1 VDSQFTK
8 LEAHGSANDCWPNSA
23 ATVISGL
30 ILSSGFIQIQMSIGM
45 WLQELS
51 RRLFLVAMLT
61 FSAVLGMGQELTT
74 DLRQIPTV
82 GFCELVKNP
91 NRYDKQVV
99 RTTAIYVAYYH
110 GTYIYDPGCK
120 TAAANVDAEFEVI
133 SRFKTSSLVERRLQE
148 LLSHSEKNG
157 RSGRARVTI
166 VARFNNWNGVGYGH
180 LDYSRFQ
187 VVVMLIE
194 NAKSVSGRVAWNSK
208 GADSFMEDV
217 EGVRNVLDVD
227 WNFAYLLN
235 DAARLEDLMSDDFV
249 LTDEQKIVLNKTEV
263 IALANR
269 AGRVRTGYAVVDEH
283 KAFINGNTAVV
294 TGRSTSGECKNVT
307 RQYRFTNR
315 YLKRLNW
322 EIISSRVVS
331 VVPVE
336 VPSILPCNEAST
348 SP

>member
-1 VDSQFTK
+1 
-8 LEAHGSANDCWPNSA
+8 
-23 ATVISGL
+23 
-30 ILSSGFIQIQMSIGM
+30 
-45 WLQELS
+45 
-51 RRLFLVAMLT
+51 
-61 FSAVLGMGQELTT
+61 
-74 DLRQIPTV
+74 
-82 GFCELVKNP
+82 
-91 NRYDKQVV
+91 
-99 RTTAIYVAYYH
+99 IYVAYYH

-194 NAKSVSGRVAWNSK
+194 NAKSVSGRVAWNSH
-208 GADSFMEDV
+208 GDDSFMDDV
-217 EGVRNVLDVD
+217 EQVRNSIDVD
-227 WNFAYLLN
+227 WNFAYLQN
-235 DAARLEDLMSDDFV
+235 DVGQLEGLMPDDFV

-269 AGRVRTGYAVVDEH
+269 AGTVRTGKAMIDEH
-283 KAFINGNTAVV
+283 KVFINGNTAVV
-294 TGRSTSGECKNVT
+294 TGRATLGNCNVT

-336 VPSILPCNEAST
+336 VPDIFLCNDRAHHHETRHITRA
-348 SP
+348 